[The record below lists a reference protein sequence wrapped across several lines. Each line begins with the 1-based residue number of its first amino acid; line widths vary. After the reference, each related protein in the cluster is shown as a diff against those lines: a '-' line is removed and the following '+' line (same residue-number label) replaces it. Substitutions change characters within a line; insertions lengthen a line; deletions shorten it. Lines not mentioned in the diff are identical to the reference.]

1 MEFFTKLLTNK
12 KFICIINATQYKE
25 EEGERM
31 EENEINEN
39 MTIKEVADRMARSE
53 QWVRLGLQQKSLP
66 FRKCSA
72 K

>member
-1 MEFFTKLLTNK
+1 
-12 KFICIINATQYKE
+12 
-25 EEGERM
+25 M